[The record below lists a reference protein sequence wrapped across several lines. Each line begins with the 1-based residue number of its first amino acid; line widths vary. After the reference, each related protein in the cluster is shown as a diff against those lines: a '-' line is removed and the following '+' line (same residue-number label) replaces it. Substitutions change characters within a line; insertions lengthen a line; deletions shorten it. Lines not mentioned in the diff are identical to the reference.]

1 MADRFETVEDYLASF
16 PPEVADVLERVRA
29 TVLAEVPD
37 AGERIS
43 YQIPVVTMGGRPLV
57 HWAGWARHVSMYPVP
72 EVDDELGRLLAPYL
86 SGRSTVKLPLRD
98 PFPYDVVAA
107 VARRHVELRRETGR

>member
-1 MADRFETVEDYLASF
+1 VAARVETVEEYLASF

-29 TVLAEVPD
+29 TVLAEVPE

-43 YQIPVVTMGGRPLV
+43 YQIPAVTMVGRPLV

-72 EVDDELGRLLAPYL
+72 DGDDDFRRLLAPYL
-86 SGRSTVKLPLRD
+86 SGRSTIRLPLRD

-107 VARRHVELRRETGR
+107 VARRHVELRRDTEG